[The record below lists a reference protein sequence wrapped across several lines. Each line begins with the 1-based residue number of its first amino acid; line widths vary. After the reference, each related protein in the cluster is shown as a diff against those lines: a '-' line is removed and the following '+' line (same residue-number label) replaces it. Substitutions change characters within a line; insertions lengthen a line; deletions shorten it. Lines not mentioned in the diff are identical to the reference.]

1 MKEDKE
7 IEKIFD
13 DICRD
18 VLEFKF
24 PDDLYKGHIAKTEV
38 YEIIKK
44 HWQQIMQKFNE
55 IRKDALE
62 DGSLG
67 LIKKSDLQLKSQ
79 INQERQKT
87 IEMIDKEKDIVKVCC
102 LGLVHP
108 DQTNQEEFTKWLQD
122 TVIFHLE
129 DLKKKV
135 EKR

>member
-1 MKEDKE
+1 MKKEDKE

-13 DICRD
+13 LIINAVATIESNNFVSYDEWLI
-18 VLEFKF
+18 K
-24 PDDLYKGHIAKTEV
+24 AKEL
-38 YEIIKK
+38 K
-44 HWQQIMQKFNE
+44 QQIMQKFE
-55 IRKDALE
+55 QIRKDALE

-67 LIKKSDLQLKSQ
+67 LIKKSDLDFLK
-79 INQERQKT
+79 QERQKT

-129 DLKKKV
+129 DLRKKV